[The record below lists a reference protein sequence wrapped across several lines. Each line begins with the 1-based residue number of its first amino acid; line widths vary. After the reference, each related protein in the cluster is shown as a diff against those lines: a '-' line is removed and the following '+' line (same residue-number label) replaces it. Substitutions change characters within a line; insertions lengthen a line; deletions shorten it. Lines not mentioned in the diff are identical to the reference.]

1 MGLLPVPVS
10 HCGPLKRAFL
20 LRRRTISLLLQKER
34 LSLLQPPF
42 FFFTQI
48 PNQLWATLGQIGR
61 GTDTVAGAAA
71 VWLELRLWR
80 RHGNSRSLLFG
91 SGQSDW
97 HFGSEEPRHFSFF
110 PPFKLYFS
118 ARRLRPSLLGGWSTE
133 FEPRCQSEWR
143 TTAAGEFKKKKK
155 ERKKIIRRAEATGSA
170 NYFY

>member
-110 PPFKLYFS
+110 SSLQTLLFCPASEAFT
-118 ARRLRPSLLGGWSTE
+118 AGRLIHWV
-133 FEPRCQSEWR
+133 
-143 TTAAGEFKKKKK
+143 
-155 ERKKIIRRAEATGSA
+155 RAEVSVRMTNHGSGRV
-170 NYFY
+170 